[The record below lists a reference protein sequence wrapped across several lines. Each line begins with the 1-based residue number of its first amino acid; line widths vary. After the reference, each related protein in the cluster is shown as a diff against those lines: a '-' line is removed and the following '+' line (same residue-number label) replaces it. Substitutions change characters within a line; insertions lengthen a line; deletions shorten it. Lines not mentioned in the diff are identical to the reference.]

1 MAGVNAIKDVG
12 IVLLLVGL
20 LTDLV
25 VQCHALREVALPW
38 QVRRNALLPRVLIG
52 IGFALAIFSNIR

>member
-1 MAGVNAIKDVG
+1 MNAVTDVG

-20 LTDLV
+20 LTDLF
-25 VQCHALREVALPW
+25 VQCHALREVAFPW
-38 QVRRNALLPRVLIG
+38 QVRRKALLPHVLIG